1 MRVSRLQDLGLLRV
15 WGAVSRPPDT
25 CAEYVCK
32 AGSKETVCIQIYINI
47 YVYIYRG
54 LTTSAGDCISSTQ
67 HSLHEASGFAAAVI
81 LLASFLVLYATILG
95 VYGSRVRSFGGLQ
108 SRVLGVGWFRV

>member
-47 YVYIYRG
+47 YVYIYIYRG

-108 SRVLGVGWFRV
+108 KQGFGCRMV

>member
-47 YVYIYRG
+47 YVYIYIYIEG
-54 LTTSAGDCISSTQ
+54 SPLALVTVYLALSTHFTKRQ
-67 HSLHEASGFAAAVI
+67 D
-81 LLASFLVLYATILG
+81 
-95 VYGSRVRSFGGLQ
+95 LQ
-108 SRVLGVGWFRV
+108 PL